1 MTLQELTHIA
11 SQLQTILAEM
21 QRPRSKTLGSIT
33 GKRYDNCFFPPH
45 VLPSHAF
52 SSYSEFIDMYRY
64 ILLHFCTEKFTE
76 DLLSKL
82 PRHAPIRFAHADLL
96 PRNIMVDGTTITA
109 VIDWATAG
117 FWPGY
122 WEYCRMHN
130 PEWASPGWDRVLG
143 LVFPEERRSEEIK
156 AACYLNRIVMDYFW
170 V

>member
-1 MTLQELTHIA
+1 MEKCPGVSLDTVIDTMTLQELTHIA

-52 SSYSEFIDMYRY
+52 SSYSRPVVK
-64 ILLHFCTEKFTE
+64 TA
-76 DLLSKL
+76 SS
-82 PRHAPIRFAHADLL
+82 RPIRFAHADLL
-96 PRNIMVDGTTITA
+96 PRNIMVDGMTITA

-117 FWPGY
+117 FWPGF